1 MDALALARWQ
11 FAITTVYH
19 FFFVPLSIGLSLL
32 VAVMESIYVRS
43 GNPAYKAMTKFWG
56 KLLLI
61 NFAIGVATGIVQEFQ
76 FGMNWS
82 AYSRFVGDI
91 FGAPLAIE
99 ALMAFFLEST
109 FLGIWLF
116 GWDKLSKGLHLT
128 SIWLMALGTT
138 ISSFWILVAN
148 SFMHQPVG
156 YVIRNG
162 RAEMDSFAALL
173 TNGHVWVQWPHTM
186 MASLSTAAF
195 FMLGISA
202 YHLRRPLSDAGAE
215 IFRRSF
221 QIGSIA
227 AIIGTVGVILAGH
240 AQSQY
245 MVKVQP
251 MKMAAAEALWETED
265 PAAMSLFTVASQPQ
279 QRDLFAI
286 KVPGLLSFLS
296 YNRFSGA
303 VQGIKELQAA
313 AEAKYGPGNY
323 TPSVFITYWTFRGMV
338 GAGFAMLGL
347 AALALYL
354 VLHHEITRWPRFLWL
369 LIPGIGLPYLANAT
383 GWIFTEMG
391 RQPWIVF
398 GLLRTDQSVSPTV
411 GVGMVLTSL
420 IGFSLVYLVLIV
432 ATVYLMLKYARTVPG
447 EQPTGRPL
455 SSMRP
460 APTGD

>member
-1 MDALALARWQ
+1 MDVLILARWQ

-32 VAVMESIYVRS
+32 VAIMETIYVRS
-43 GNPAYKAMTKFWG
+43 GNPTYKAMTKFWG

-82 AYSRFVGDI
+82 DYSRFVGDI

-116 GWDKLSKGLHLT
+116 GWDKLSKGMHLVC
-128 SIWLMALGTT
+128 IWLMAIGTT

-156 YVIRNG
+156 YVINNG
-162 RAEMDSFAALL
+162 RAEMDDFAALL
-173 TNGHVWVQWPHTM
+173 ANGHVWVQWPHTM
-186 MASLSTAAF
+186 MASIATAAF

-202 YHLRRPLSDAGAE
+202 YHLRRQLSVANAD
-215 IFRRSF
+215 FFQRSF
-221 QIGSIA
+221 QIGAIA
-227 AIIGTVGVILAGH
+227 ALIGTIGVIMAGH
-240 AQSQY
+240 AQAQY
-245 MVKVQP
+245 MIKVQP

-265 PAAMSLFTVASQPQ
+265 PAAMSLFTVASEPD
-279 QRDLFAI
+279 QRDLFVI
-286 KVPGLLSFLS
+286 KAPGMLSFLA
-296 YNRFSGA
+296 YNRFDGE
-303 VQGIKELQAA
+303 VKGIKDLEAA

-323 TPSVFITYWTFRGMV
+323 TPSVFLNYWTFRGMV
-338 GAGFAMLGL
+338 GAGFAMLAL
-347 AALALYL
+347 AAIALYL
-354 VLHHEITRWPRFLWL
+354 LMRNQLTKWPRFLWL

-383 GWIFTEMG
+383 GWIFTEIG

-398 GLLRTDQSVSPTV
+398 GLLRTDQAVSPTV
-411 GVGMVLTSL
+411 DAVSVLISL

-432 ATVYLMLKYARTVPG
+432 ATVYLMLKYATNVPG
-447 EQPTGRPL
+447 ASLASKPVRGLRTA
-455 SSMRP
+455 S
-460 APTGD
+460 TGD

>member
-1 MDALALARWQ
+1 VLVLARWQ

-32 VAVMESIYVRS
+32 VAIMETIYVRS
-43 GNPAYKAMTKFWG
+43 GNPTYKAMTKFWG

-82 AYSRFVGDI
+82 DYSRFVGDI

-116 GWDKLSKGLHLT
+116 GWDKLSKGMHLVC
-128 SIWLMALGTT
+128 IWLMAIGTT

-156 YVIRNG
+156 YVINNG
-162 RAEMDSFAALL
+162 RAEMDDFAALL
-173 TNGHVWVQWPHTM
+173 ANGHVWVQWPHTM
-186 MASLSTAAF
+186 MASIATAAF

-202 YHLRRPLSDAGAE
+202 YHLRRQLSVANAD
-215 IFRRSF
+215 FFQRSF
-221 QIGSIA
+221 QIGAIA
-227 AIIGTVGVILAGH
+227 ALIGTIGVIMAGH
-240 AQSQY
+240 AQAQY
-245 MVKVQP
+245 MIKVQP

-265 PAAMSLFTVASQPQ
+265 PAAMSLFTVASEPD
-279 QRDLFAI
+279 QRDLFVI
-286 KVPGLLSFLS
+286 KAPGMLSFLA
-296 YNRFSGA
+296 YNRFEGE
-303 VQGIKELQAA
+303 VKGIKDLEAA

-323 TPSVFITYWTFRGMV
+323 TPSVFLNYWTFRGMV
-338 GAGFAMLGL
+338 GAGFAMLAL
-347 AALALYL
+347 AAIALYL
-354 VLHHEITRWPRFLWL
+354 LMRNQLTKWPRFLWL

-383 GWIFTEMG
+383 GWIFTEIG

-398 GLLRTDQSVSPTV
+398 GLLRTDQAVSPTV
-411 GVGMVLTSL
+411 DAVSVLISL

-432 ATVYLMLKYARTVPG
+432 ATVYLMLKYATNVPG
-447 EQPTGRPL
+447 ASLASKPVRGLRTA
-455 SSMRP
+455 S
-460 APTGD
+460 TGD